1 MNLPEYVEQLYGELG
16 NMHELKILQGFG
28 FVVNCLEEKDTYR
41 FGSLIYRILSGRR
54 SRYFI

>member
-28 FVVNCLEEKDTYR
+28 FVVNCLTIIIDEKYTD
-41 FGSLIYRILSGRR
+41 LVH
-54 SRYFI
+54 